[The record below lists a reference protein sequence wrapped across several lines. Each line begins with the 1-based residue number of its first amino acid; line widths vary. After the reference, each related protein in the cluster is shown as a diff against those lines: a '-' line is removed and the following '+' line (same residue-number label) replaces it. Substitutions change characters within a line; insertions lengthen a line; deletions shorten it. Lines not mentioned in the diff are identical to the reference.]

1 MVTVGS
7 TVTSARVAGA
17 LLVERGL
24 VTATQLAE
32 ALEHQRAHGGEFEEA
47 IALRA
52 GLRVEDVVA
61 VLQSA
66 GDGEVEVGAI
76 LLATGVVDEATL
88 ADARE
93 RSRRTGQPVGP
104 VLVEMGAI
112 SRLDLASALAEQW
125 SDRPALI
132 LPPPNARDR
141 HGTPGTGTNGNGS
154 GDVDDLRFAMRA
166 LEASVRATRDLDGDP
181 AALESL
187 RRNEELLTARVSALE
202 TAMQQPVDA
211 APELI
216 AEIEG
221 AAARLTTLEQALD
234 GLADATALAEVRDTT
249 ERLHAAIEELA
260 ARPLPDTG
268 HGERLDELTQ
278 RLDAL
283 AVLAEA
289 SSGADG
295 LAEAL
300 AGLEARVEAA
310 TTAAADAA
318 RVAESLAAVQ
328 AAVDDLAA
336 RPQGDPEL
344 PARIDEL
351 AAGVAQVASVE
362 SAVGGLAVRIDE
374 LAAGLAEAS
383 GLGATVGGLVEQ
395 VAEAAAATASIDAV
409 STDLAGLRGAID
421 ELAARPLPDHDLAER
436 LSVLADRVDGLA
448 LEALGPAAEAAVGDV
463 TARLDALASA
473 QADAGERVDAL
484 HGGLESLRA
493 ELASLA
499 ARPATDPDLAS
510 RLAES
515 AEAIAILDERVGA
528 LAPAAGLDELRAAVE
543 ELGTTTQAG
552 TASVEERLAGME
564 ARLAEAESK
573 AGGAEAA
580 LEAARAHLDQAVAG
594 ADERV
599 DAVRERLDRI
609 EQASGAAP
617 SGVAEL
623 RDEVTGLAAAVQ
635 GMREAAATELEL
647 LSTSWAAER
656 RALEERVDALAAS
669 TIAGAGDGGAASS
682 SVPATPELTALA
694 RQVERLGDRV
704 VEQERSLV
712 EHFARRE
719 KAMFERLGAA
729 PDVSQR
735 LTELSRLLE
744 EQRARLDRLSTG
756 TGGAAEGG
764 ISSEEAGALKESVF
778 NRLERLASS
787 IDWRFQRL
795 EGGPAAAA
803 GRTDLQTRVEQI
815 ARVVEQLA
823 AAGGL
828 EGLDLAAEPSNEVFL
843 ALIPS
848 ATGHQLIELPGA
860 TPTIGDHV
868 QAPFGAGELVVVGV
882 GTSPLPGD
890 DRACVFVEDASAA
903 TAAS

>member
-47 IALRA
+47 VALRA

-76 LLATGVVDEATL
+76 LLASGVVDDETL

-104 VLVEMGAI
+104 VLVEMGKI

-132 LPPPNARDR
+132 LPSPNGRDR
-141 HGTPGTGTNGNGS
+141 HGAPAAAGNGNGA

-166 LEASVRATRDLDGDP
+166 LEASVRATRDVDGDP

-202 TAMQQPVDA
+202 AAIREPVDA
-211 APELI
+211 APELV

-221 AAARLTTLEQALD
+221 AAARLATLEEALE
-234 GLADATALAEVRDTT
+234 GLADADALGEVRDTT
-249 ERLHAAIEELA
+249 ERLRAAIDELA
-260 ARPLPDTG
+260 ARPAPAPG
-268 HGERLDELTQ
+268 HAERLDELGQ
-278 RLDAL
+278 RLEAL
-283 AVLAEA
+283 SVLAEA
-289 SSGADG
+289 SSGAEG
-295 LAEAL
+295 LGEAL
-300 AGLEARVEAA
+300 VGLEARVEAA
-310 TTAAADAA
+310 TAAAADAA
-318 RVAESLAAVQ
+318 RVAEALAAVQ

-336 RPQGDPEL
+336 RAPGDPEL
-344 PARIDEL
+344 PARVDEL

-362 SAVGGLAVRIDE
+362 SAVQGLAARVDE
-374 LAAGLAEAS
+374 LAAGLEQTVSLGESVS
-383 GLGATVGGLVEQ
+383 GLAEQ
-395 VAEAAAATASIDAV
+395 VSTVSATSAAVEAVA
-409 STDLAGLRGAID
+409 TDLAALRGAVD
-421 ELAARPLPDHDLAER
+421 ELATRPVGDADLTDR
-436 LSVLADRVDGLA
+436 LASLADRVDGLA
-448 LEALGPAAEAAVGDV
+448 VEALGPAAEAAVADV
-463 TARLDALASA
+463 AARLDAFASA
-473 QADAGERVDAL
+473 QADAGGRVDAL
-484 HGGLESLRA
+484 HEGLESLRT
-493 ELASLA
+493 EL
-499 ARPATDPDLAS
+499 TG
-510 RLAES
+510 LAERPTADPGL
-515 AEAIAILDERVGA
+515 AERISEIAETIATLDARVEA
-528 LAPAAGLDELRAAVE
+528 LAPAAGLDALQASVAEIGATAAAAAVV
-543 ELGTTTQAG
+543 
-552 TASVEERLAGME
+552 VEERLAGME
-564 ARLAEAESK
+564 QRVADAESR
-573 AGGAEAA
+573 AGGVEAA
-580 LEAARAHLDQAVAG
+580 LETARAHVTEAAAG
-594 ADERV
+594 ADDRV
-599 DAVRERLDRI
+599 EAILERLDRI
-609 EQASGAAP
+609 ERESGAASGAAD
-617 SGVAEL
+617 L

-635 GMREAAATELEL
+635 GVRDALGTELEL
-647 LSTSWAAER
+647 LASSWAAER
-656 RALEERVDALAAS
+656 QALEERVDAVAAS
-669 TIAGAGDGGAASS
+669 TLAGAGEGGAAPSP
-682 SVPATPELTALA
+682 VPATPELAGLA
-694 RQVERLGDRV
+694 KQIERLGDRV

-735 LTELSRLLE
+735 LTELSRLVE
-744 EQRARLDRLSTG
+744 EQRSRIERLSAG
-756 TGGAAEGG
+756 AGGGEGG
-764 ISSEEAGALKESVF
+764 LSSEEAGALKESLF
-778 NRLERLASS
+778 SRLERLASS

-828 EGLDLAAEPSNEVFL
+828 EGLDIGAEPSHEVFL
-843 ALIPS
+843 ALVPS
-848 ATGHQLIELPGA
+848 VTGHQLIELPGA
-860 TPTIGDHV
+860 TPAVGDHV

-890 DRACVFVEDASAA
+890 DRACVFVEDAAA
-903 TAAS
+903 PAAAG